1 MQLSL
6 SAVYVEGR
14 TMRVHKTFLIFFLG
28 LASAVT
34 LNAQQSP
41 AAGSATQ
48 PEKPVEAIR
57 TVPPAAPEHSVVSA
71 TNDPKE
77 IVRRSVETDHR
88 TLEIARNY
96 TSQRRE
102 LIKHRRKNGD
112 VKSTEIKT
120 YDINF
125 YYGERYERLI
135 AVDDKPLSETEQKKE
150 EEKLNKFLSKYRD
163 ESESDRAK
171 RLEKERKQR
180 EEGRLFLRDVVNA
193 YDFRLLGE
201 EKVDGADSYIIEAT
215 PRAGF
220 HPTQPHA
227 DMLKK
232 IKGKLWI
239 EKKDYN
245 WVRVDAEAM
254 DTISFGLFLFRIHPG
269 SRFTFLKTLVNN
281 EVWLLKRL
289 DIDGGARIAL
299 FKNENVSQ
307 EEVISNFRKF
317 VTTVRILPDS
327 KEVQEPKQ

>member
-1 MQLSL
+1 
-6 SAVYVEGR
+6 
-14 TMRVHKTFLIFFLG
+14 MRLHNTFLIFFLSIS
-28 LASAVT
+28 LAVT
-34 LNAQQSP
+34 LNAQQPP
-41 AAGSATQ
+41 AAAGTTPS
-48 PEKPVEAIR
+48 EKPAEADR
-57 TVPPAAPEHSVVSA
+57 TVPPASLEHSVVPSA
-71 TNDPKE
+71 LDPKE

-102 LIKHRRKNGD
+102 LIKHLGKDGE
-112 VKSTEIKT
+112 VKWTEIKT

-125 YYGERYERLI
+125 YYGVRYERLI
-135 AVDDKPLSETEQKKE
+135 AVDDKPLAEAEQKKE
-150 EEKLNKFLSKYRD
+150 EEKLDKFLAKYRD
-163 ESESDRAK
+163 ESESAREK

-180 EEGRLFLRDVVNA
+180 EEGRLFLQDVVNA
-193 YDFRLLGE
+193 YDFRLAGE

-215 PRAGF
+215 PRADF

-269 SRFTFLKTLVNN
+269 SRFTFLKTLVND

-317 VTTVRILPDS
+317 VTTVKILPDS

>member
-1 MQLSL
+1 M
-6 SAVYVEGR
+6 
-14 TMRVHKTFLIFFLG
+14 
-28 LASAVT
+28 T

-41 AAGSATQ
+41 AAAGTAPS
-48 PEKPVEAIR
+48 EKPVEAGS
-57 TVPPAAPEHSVVSA
+57 TVPPAKSEHSVVSRI
-71 TNDPKE
+71 DPKE

-88 TLEIARNY
+88 TLEISRNY

-102 LIKHRRKNGD
+102 LIKHLGRSGE
-112 VKSTEIKT
+112 VKGTEIKT

-135 AVDDKPLSETEQKKE
+135 AVDDKPLAEGEQKKE
-150 EEKLNKFLSKYRD
+150 EEKLNKFLARYRD
-163 ESESDRAK
+163 ESESDRDK
-171 RLEKERKQR
+171 RLEKEKKRR

-193 YDFRLLGE
+193 YDFRLVGE
-201 EKVDGADSYIIEAT
+201 EKIDGVDSYIIEAT
-215 PRAGF
+215 PRADF

-239 EKKDYN
+239 EKKNYN

-269 SRFTFLKTLVNN
+269 SRFTFLKTLVND

-307 EEVISNFRKF
+307 EEVISNFKKF
-317 VTTVRILPDS
+317 VTTVKILPES
-327 KEVQEPKQ
+327 TAVEAPKP